1 MLFNSSLVVRI
12 LFLLLL
18 STGFSQALAQNFPL
32 PESLKPNVEF
42 WKRVY
47 SEIDGGQGFMHDT
60 RNLSIVYETITVPK
74 NGSRR
79 QRKRI
84 VDAARQRIK
93 KQLERISTT
102 RLDKLSERD
111 RKIRRM
117 FPASATP
124 GEIRAARRYIRFQ
137 LGQADKFEQAIQRSG
152 YYTHYIGSRL
162 NQAGLPLELAALP
175 FVESSFNVRA
185 NSHVGAAGIWQFMP
199 ATGRRFMKVNHV
211 IDERYDPYR
220 ASDAAVKLLKYNYS
234 ILKSWPLALTA
245 YNHGVG
251 GMRRAIR
258 KTGTTDIGVIVKK
271 YRSRTFGFASRNFYA
286 EFLAALAVSR
296 NAVRYFPGIQPY
308 APQDLVRFQ
317 LDHYVPA
324 KALASAMGVKLG
336 KLRLHNLAL
345 REPVWDGEKRLPAR
359 YELRI
364 PRHMV
369 TGRIDRQL
377 AQIPQAAKF
386 SKQVLDKTY
395 KVRRGDSLS
404 RIASL
409 YRIKVNDLVMM
420 NNLRSRHRIR
430 VGQVLYLPQK
440 GKLVTPPKPV
450 IKKPGPVIVATV
462 EAPQRKLVSVT
473 PKALAV
479 NTPGEEAADKK
490 IVQQKKEIPVI
501 EELAIAEVKEPLVED
516 EVLDSV
522 QQISATDPAE
532 YSVETD
538 NTIEVQA
545 AETLGHYA
553 DWLSIKTQRL
563 RQINRMAFHKPV
575 VIGKRLKLDFS
586 RVNPQAFEGKRLA
599 YHKQLE
605 DSFFAKYRIEG
616 TTDYRIR
623 RGDSLWV
630 ISNRH
635 KNTPL
640 WLIRQHNPDENF
652 SGLKPGDKITLPV
665 IVRKI

>member
-1 MLFNSSLVVRI
+1 MWFNFSLSARLLI
-12 LFLLLL
+12 LLLL

-47 SEIDGGQGFMHDT
+47 SEIDGGQGFMHDD
-60 RNLSIVYETITVPK
+60 RNLSRVYETITVPK
-74 NGSRR
+74 NSSRR

-93 KQLERISTT
+93 KQLERIST
-102 RLDKLSERD
+102 RQLAQLSESD
-111 RKIRRM
+111 LKIRRL
-117 FPASATP
+117 FPQSATP
-124 GEIRAARRYIRFQ
+124 KEIRAARRHIRFQ
-137 LGQADKFEQAIQRSG
+137 LGQADKFEQAIRRSG
-152 YYTHYIGSRL
+152 YYTRYIESNLNKERL
-162 NQAGLPLELAALP
+162 PIELAALP

-185 NSHVGAAGIWQFMP
+185 KSHVGAAGIWQFMP
-199 ATGRRFMKVNHV
+199 ATGRRFMKVNHI

-220 ASDAAVKLLKYNYS
+220 ASDAAARLLKYNYS

-258 KTGTTDIGVIVKK
+258 KTGTTDIGVIVEK

-296 NAVRYFPGIQPY
+296 NASRYFPGIYPY
-308 APQDLVRFQ
+308 ASEDLVRFK

-324 KALASAMGVKLG
+324 KALASTIGVKLD

-364 PRHMV
+364 PAHLL
-369 TGRIDRQL
+369 TGHIDRQL
-377 AQIPQAAKF
+377 AAIPQAARF
-386 SKQVLDKTY
+386 SKQVPDKTY
-395 KVRRGDSLS
+395 RVRRGDSLS
-404 RIASL
+404 RIAAL
-409 YRIKVNDLVMM
+409 YRVKTKDLVMM

-430 VGQVLYLPQK
+430 VGQVLFLPQK
-440 GKLVTPPKPV
+440 GQLIPQPKPIVSKPRPVVVAAVDTPQTKLVDVDQKVPSVETPTAEDR
-450 IKKPGPVIVATV
+450 VA
-462 EAPQRKLVSVT
+462 EASVRSD
-473 PKALAV
+473 A
-479 NTPGEEAADKK
+479 EE
-490 IVQQKKEIPVI
+490 V
-501 EELAIAEVKEPLVED
+501 LVED

-532 YSVETD
+532 YSVEKD

-575 VIGKRLKLDFS
+575 VMGKRLKLDFS
-586 RVNPQAFEGKRLA
+586 RVNPQAFEGKRLD

-605 DSFFAKYRIEG
+605 DSFFARYRIEG
-616 TTDYRIR
+616 TKDYRIQ

-630 ISNRH
+630 IANRY

-652 SGLKPGDKITLPV
+652 SGLKPGDKITIPV
-665 IVRKI
+665 VTSKI